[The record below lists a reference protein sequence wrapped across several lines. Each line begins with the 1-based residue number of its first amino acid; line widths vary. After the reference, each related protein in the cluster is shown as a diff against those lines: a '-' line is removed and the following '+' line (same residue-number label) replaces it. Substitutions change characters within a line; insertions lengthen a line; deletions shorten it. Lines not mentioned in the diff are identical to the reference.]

1 MTLMIAPVLAYTPFV
16 DALAVHNEWYLLI
29 IPIAF
34 FIAIGYKAVRCYDMK
49 NYPREVF
56 IFTMQILIG
65 LGILAVIATA
75 LITVLIPMI
84 APVPS

>member
-1 MTLMIAPVLAYTPFV
+1 MIPTLAYTPFI
-16 DALAVHNEWYLLI
+16 DALAVHDEWYLLI

-34 FIAIGYKAVRCYDMK
+34 FIAIGYKSVRCYDMK
-49 NYPREVF
+49 NYLREVF

-65 LGILAVIATA
+65 LGILAILSTV
-75 LITVLIPMI
+75 LITVLIPML